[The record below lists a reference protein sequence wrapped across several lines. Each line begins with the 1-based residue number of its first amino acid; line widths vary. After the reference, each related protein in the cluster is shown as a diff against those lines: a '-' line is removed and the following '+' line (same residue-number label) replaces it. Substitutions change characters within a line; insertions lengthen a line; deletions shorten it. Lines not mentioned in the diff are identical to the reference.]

1 MPRHV
6 ERGYVAR
13 MSPRTRKLVGGVI
26 MIVFVI
32 LYALLAM
39 ALAQARF
46 VQQSGTLM
54 QTAIYAALG
63 LSWVLPLLP
72 LIRWMEGKR

>member
-1 MPRHV
+1 
-6 ERGYVAR
+6 

-26 MIVFVI
+26 MILFVI
-32 LYALLAM
+32 VYALVAM

-46 VQQSGTLM
+46 VQESGTLA

-72 LIRWMEGKR
+72 LIRWMEGRE